1 MACGL
6 SCESS
11 IRRTSERTV
20 FGSVRSCC
28 QRASRRKSKAGQRK
42 FVASNVNRA
51 NMAYADQLP
60 EDASD
65 MVKPVPQTCICQR
78 RDVPAPWDV
87 IEAREMRRYPR
98 TILEITYN
106 R

>member
-1 MACGL
+1 M
-6 SCESS
+6 
-11 IRRTSERTV
+11 
-20 FGSVRSCC
+20 
-28 QRASRRKSKAGQRK
+28 AGQRK
-42 FVASNVNRA
+42 FVASNVNLA

-87 IEAREMRRYPR
+87 IDAREMRRYPR

-106 R
+106 RNCKVSDHSTRTGTKKILDFWRDTVTIEQAEEPC